1 VGNHGG
7 GPTVMMLEGIE
18 NRKKDSQDFEYVYAG
33 PEEYFENVIKIFR
46 KDLICASHV
55 SCLAATQ
62 GIWGSRNPNLKTN
75 FEVLIR

>member
-1 VGNHGG
+1 MWSTTTQEGN
-7 GPTVMMLEGIE
+7 
-18 NRKKDSQDFEYVYAG
+18 NS
-33 PEEYFENVIKIFR
+33 EYFENVIKIFR

-75 FEVLIR
+75 FEVLIL